1 MFDNLWI
8 EKYRPK
14 KLEDFCISQT
24 SNLVA
29 FLKKCKES
37 NEIPNMLL
45 SGNPGIGK
53 TTIAKIIVNEL
64 LDCDY
69 LYINASDENG
79 IDTIRSKVTSYART
93 KSLYDIKVIILD
105 ECDGLT
111 QDGQRALRNVMEEY
125 SAITRFIL
133 TANYK
138 HRIIPALQS
147 RCQTFDIN
155 HDKAPIIS
163 RLVHIG
169 EQEKVSCGLGD
180 VQKIVEDN
188 FPDIRKTINVFQK
201 NVTDGNL
208 TLQDGASID
217 KICQDLFKLV
227 KAGHV
232 LKCRKYMIT
241 NEHVFNNDYPN
252 LLKCLF
258 NVIDESDLNE
268 SAKKTSLTTVYDFI
282 YKSAFVMDQE
292 INAYSCLIELADCSS
307 I

>member
-14 KLEDFCISQT
+14 KLEEFCIGAS
-24 SNLVA
+24 SNLVG
-29 FLKKCKES
+29 FLGKCKKD
-37 NEIPNMLL
+37 NEIPNILL
-45 SGNPGIGK
+45 VGNPGIGK

-79 IDTIRSKVTSYART
+79 IDTIRSKVTNYART
-93 KSLYDIKVIILD
+93 KSLFDIKVIILD

-155 HDKAPIIS
+155 HDKAPIVS
-163 RLVHIG
+163 RLVYIA
-169 EQEKVSCGLGD
+169 EQEKITCTLSD
-180 VQKIVEDN
+180 IQKIVEEN

-201 NVTDGNL
+201 SITDGNL
-208 TLQDGASID
+208 ALQDGKNIE
-217 KICQDLFKLV
+217 KIAVDIYKLV
-227 KAGHV
+227 KASHV

-241 NEHVFNNDYPN
+241 NEHVFNNDYPL
-252 LLKCLF
+252 LLKMIF
-258 NVIDESDLNE
+258 NVIDQSESDG
-268 SAKKTSLTTVYDFI
+268 AIKKAALSVVYDYL

-292 INAYSCLIELADCSS
+292 INAYACLIEVDTM
-307 I
+307 IN

>member
-14 KLEDFCISQT
+14 KLEDFCISDAST
-24 SNLVA
+24 LKA
-29 FLKKCKES
+29 FLGKCKND
-37 NEIPNMLL
+37 NEIPNILL
-45 SGNPGIGK
+45 VGNPGIGK

-79 IDTIRSKVTSYART
+79 IDTIRSKVTNYART
-93 KSLYDIKVIILD
+93 KSLFDIKVIILD

-155 HDKAPIIS
+155 HDRQPIIE
-163 RLVHIG
+163 RLAYIANEEGVVVQIEDLQQLVG
-169 EQEKVSCGLGD
+169 E
-180 VQKIVEDN
+180 N

-201 NVTDGNL
+201 SISDDKLVI
-208 TLQDGASID
+208 QDNENIEKIAID
-217 KICQDLFKLV
+217 IYKLV

-241 NEHVFNNDYPN
+241 NEYVFNNDYPL
-252 LLKCLF
+252 LLKMIF
-258 NVIDESDLNE
+258 NVIDQSESDG
-268 SAKKTSLTTVYDFI
+268 AIKKAALSVVYDYL

-292 INAYSCLIELADCSS
+292 INAYACLIELDTMTN
-307 I
+307 

>member
-14 KLEDFCISQT
+14 KLEEFCIGTS
-24 SNLVA
+24 SNLVG
-29 FLKKCKES
+29 FLGKCKKD
-37 NEIPNMLL
+37 NEIPNILL
-45 SGNPGIGK
+45 VGNPGIGK

-79 IDTIRSKVTSYART
+79 IDTIRSKVTNYART
-93 KSLYDIKVIILD
+93 KSLFDIKVIILD

-155 HDKAPIIS
+155 HDRQPIIE
-163 RLVHIG
+163 RLAYIANEEGVVVLIEDLQQLVG
-169 EQEKVSCGLGD
+169 E
-180 VQKIVEDN
+180 N

-201 NVTDGNL
+201 SISDDKLVI
-208 TLQDGASID
+208 QDNENIEKIAID
-217 KICQDLFKLV
+217 IYKLV

-241 NEHVFNNDYPN
+241 NEHVFNNDYPL
-252 LLKCLF
+252 LLKMIF
-258 NVIDESDLNE
+258 NVIDQSESDG
-268 SAKKTSLTTVYDFI
+268 AIKKAALSVVYDYL

-292 INAYSCLIELADCSS
+292 INAYACLIEVDTM
-307 I
+307 IN